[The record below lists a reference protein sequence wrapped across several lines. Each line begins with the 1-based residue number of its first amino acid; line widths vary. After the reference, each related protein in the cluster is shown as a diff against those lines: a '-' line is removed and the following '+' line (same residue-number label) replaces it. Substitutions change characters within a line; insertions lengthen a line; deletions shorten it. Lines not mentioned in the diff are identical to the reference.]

1 MRVAD
6 LARREVRGWAAAVA
20 FLTRIP
26 VGRVVVLDAPD
37 LARGVVAFPIVGA
50 LIGAAAVGAGSVL
63 SDHVPPTV
71 AGVLA
76 LTVAVALT
84 GALHL
89 DGLADTAD
97 AIGGSSPDAALAIMR
112 DPRVGSFGVAAVA
125 VLLLIEANALAVL
138 VAEQRIAPVVA
149 SFALARAVGP
159 LIAAALPYARPGPG
173 LARSV
178 AGRVRALAAASV
190 GVVVVFALATQRAPA
205 LTACAAVCAV
215 AVAAFS
221 RRRFGGA
228 TGDTLGAAVAV
239 TEAACLVVACTR

>member
-1 MRVAD
+1 MRAAE
-6 LARREVRGWAAAVA
+6 LAWREVRGWAAAVA

-26 VGRVVVLDAPD
+26 VGRVVVLDGPD
-37 LARGVVAFPIVGA
+37 LARGVVAFPVVGA
-50 LIGAAAVGAGSVL
+50 LIGAAAIGAGSVL
-63 SDHVPPTV
+63 SDQLPPTV

-76 LTVAVALT
+76 LAVAVALT

-97 AIGGSSPDAALAIMR
+97 AIGGRSADAALAIMR

-125 VLLLIEANALAVL
+125 VLLLVEANALAVL
-138 VAEQRIAPVVA
+138 IAEQRIAPVVA
-149 SFALARAVGP
+149 SFALARAVAP
-159 LIAAALPYARPGPG
+159 PIAAALPHARPGPG

-178 AGRVRALAAASV
+178 AGRARALAAASV
-190 GVVVVFALATQRAPA
+190 GVVLVFALAVDRLVP
-205 LTACAAVCAV
+205 LTACAGACAV

-228 TGDTLGAAVAV
+228 TGDSLGAAVAV